1 MAKKVVTICDHL
13 FLEHTKSA
21 SIGGG
26 NIGVG
31 PTHFEWQYADAQTAR
46 FVTDS
51 DIKHARGKGQV
62 AWLLEPHLL
71 HPENYDIAVFR
82 RNEFDA
88 VLVHS
93 NPNLN
98 MAKWYP
104 FGGSWIPFERWG
116 MYSKT
121 KDVSILLSEKNTL
134 EGHRLRH
141 QVVEKIG
148 DRIDV
153 FMGIPDKFSAL
164 APYKFSIIIESESTP
179 DYFTEKII
187 DCMSVGTIPI
197 YYGSPNIGDH
207 FYDLGIIQV
216 WSLED
221 IGIAL
226 DMDMEEEYSFR
237 KNSAMVNQNICL
249 SYRICEDN
257 IYAMYPELFE

>member
-1 MAKKVVTICDHL
+1 MAKKVATICDHL

-93 NPNLN
+93 YPGLN

-104 FGGSWIPFERWG
+104 FGGSWIPFRQWG
-116 MYSKT
+116 AHRKSKS
-121 KDVSILLSEKNTL
+121 VSILLSDKNTM
-134 EGHRLRH
+134 EGHKLRH
-141 QVVEKIG
+141 QIVEKFG
-148 DRIDV
+148 DRIDI
-153 FMGIPDKFSAL
+153 FRNISDKMESL
-164 APYKFSIIIESESTP
+164 RDYRYSIVIESESVP
-179 DYFTEKII
+179 NYFTEKII
-187 DCMSVGTIPI
+187 DCMCVGTIPI
-197 YYGSPNIGDH
+197 YYGSPSIGKH
-207 FYDLGIIQV
+207 FNGDGIIQIWGLDDV
-216 WSLED
+216 E
-221 IGIAL
+221 IAL
-226 DMDMEEEYSFR
+226 DVASEGHYSNQR
-237 KNSAMVNQNICL
+237 VEILKNIALCHDYAV
-249 SYRICEDN
+249 CEDR
-257 IYAMYPELFE
+257 IYEMYPELF